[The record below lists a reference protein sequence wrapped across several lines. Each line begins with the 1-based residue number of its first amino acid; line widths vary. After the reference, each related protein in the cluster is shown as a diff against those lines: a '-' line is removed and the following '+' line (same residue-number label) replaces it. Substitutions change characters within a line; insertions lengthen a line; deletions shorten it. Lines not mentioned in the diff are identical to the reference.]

1 MVMLVVILLVLII
14 SFRIAARSPHILVF
28 SIWRF
33 PLRRL
38 LKVLSV
44 VWHIAILRRGCPFNR
59 RHEVYFAF
67 EEFLIAQLISDLLV
81 AVLVLSD
88 LFVLVVR
95 VFKHGALAFV
105 VVQVEIGNVA
115 LPGVFVCLVVD
126 HRDRCYSCGGCPWGY
141 VLVVVFAKAGLS
153 QYTVL
158 LLMINVSISPKAV
171 SGTCQLLLL
180 RIIDFNLSSV
190 WSDVRR
196 TRFHYVV
203 SVVVYFKRRFF
214 YFLYLNI

>member
-1 MVMLVVILLVLII
+1 M
-14 SFRIAARSPHILVF
+14 
-28 SIWRF
+28 
-33 PLRRL
+33 
-38 LKVLSV
+38 
-44 VWHIAILRRGCPFNR
+44 
-59 RHEVYFAF
+59 
-67 EEFLIAQLISDLLV
+67 LV

-180 RIIDFNLSSV
+180 RIIDFNLSPV
-190 WSDVRR
+190 
-196 TRFHYVV
+196 
-203 SVVVYFKRRFF
+203 
-214 YFLYLNI
+214 